1 LLTTGFFISSF
12 YLVVSLLCLL
22 YFDSFDVIF
31 YRTFYEAF
39 KEFFYGLVYAIV
51 GKRGMLA
58 AGLISYF
65 IGVLFIVEDL
75 RGGETAVGYYICIG
89 STLSLPLFVSSM
101 LLLGYFLSGDGFI
114 AFETL
119 LFTDSSSSDSY
130 WSELC
135 IYELSLLCALDG
147 LLDDFRSSV

>member
-65 IGVLFIVEDL
+65 IGVL
-75 RGGETAVGYYICIG
+75 ETAVGYYICIG
-89 STLSLPLFVSSM
+89 STLSLPLFVSSL